1 MPKVSI
7 NSDRLWA
14 TLMETARFGGS
25 EDGGV
30 RRLALSE
37 EDRQVRDWLKEECL
51 KLGCEVT
58 VDGMG
63 NMFAVLPGQSN
74 DALPV
79 AMGSHLDTQPT
90 GGKFDGILGVLAG
103 LEVMRTVREQN
114 ITLHRPLALVNWTN
128 EEGARFSPAMIASG
142 AHAGVFP
149 VETVLATPDASGVTF
164 GEALDAIGYRGD
176 RPVGE
181 MQFDAMFELHIEQG
195 PILEAEGRTIGVV
208 DGVQGISWF
217 DIEVSGLS
225 AHAGTTPMALR
236 RDAFC
241 SAADFTLAV
250 RALVLEENGFATFGE
265 FSIANASRN
274 VVPGH
279 VRLTLDL
286 RHPDD
291 AARARVEE
299 RIAELCRHP
308 RYAGTPIKVTRIW
321 NSPAVHFDAGCV
333 AAVATAADA
342 NGLSSR
348 RMVSGAGHD
357 AVYASKIAPTSMI
370 FIPCKDGISHNP
382 IESATQADCAA
393 GTQVLFDAVIGRAVT
408 REIGEE
414 ARP

>member
-1 MPKVSI
+1 M
-7 NSDRLWA
+7 
-14 TLMETARFGGS
+14 
-25 EDGGV
+25 
-30 RRLALSE
+30 
-37 EDRQVRDWLKEECL
+37 
-51 KLGCEVT
+51 
-58 VDGMG
+58 
-63 NMFAVLPGQSN
+63 
-74 DALPV
+74 
-79 AMGSHLDTQPT
+79 
-90 GGKFDGILGVLAG
+90 
-103 LEVMRTVREQN
+103 
-114 ITLHRPLALVNWTN
+114 
-128 EEGARFSPAMIASG
+128 
-142 AHAGVFP
+142 
-149 VETVLATPDASGVTF
+149 
-164 GEALDAIGYRGD
+164 
-176 RPVGE
+176 
-181 MQFDAMFELHIEQG
+181 
-195 PILEAEGRTIGVV
+195 
-208 DGVQGISWF
+208 
-217 DIEVSGLS
+217 
-225 AHAGTTPMALR
+225 
-236 RDAFC
+236 
-241 SAADFTLAV
+241 
-250 RALVLEENGFATFGE
+250 
-265 FSIANASRN
+265 
-274 VVPGH
+274 VPGH